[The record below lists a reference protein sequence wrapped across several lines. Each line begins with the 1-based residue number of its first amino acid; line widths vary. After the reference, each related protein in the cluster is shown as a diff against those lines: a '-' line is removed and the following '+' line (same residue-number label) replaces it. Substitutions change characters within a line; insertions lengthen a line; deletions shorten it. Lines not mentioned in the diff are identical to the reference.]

1 MTPKISVILPVIIKE
16 SWQKEMT
23 DCCIKTMLC
32 ATTIPFELIIVET
45 LTDYYKNGEGYKY
58 LNFEER
64 LGYNTEFNR
73 GIDIST
79 GDYIVHMG
87 NDIFVRPG
95 WLEAMLKCFE
105 IPDCGASTL
114 ASSDLKHTPVNRIME
129 GLYFCIMMLKKE
141 DFKFCDEEFSGVFG
155 DTDLIMRLYESG
167 KRMYRNW
174 NVLIQHL
181 GSQSGGG
188 IENSNEREKIFNE
201 SKQKFLDKHCNSNL
215 LIFRALSEG
224 WIL

>member
-1 MTPKISVILPVIIKE
+1 MTPKISVVLPIMINE
-16 SWQKEMT
+16 PWQKEMT

-32 ATTIPFELIIVET
+32 TTNISFELIVIET
-45 LTDYYKNGEGYKY
+45 LTDYYKNGQGYIY
-58 LNFEER
+58 LNFKER
-64 LGYNTEFNR
+64 LGYNAEFNK
-73 GIDIST
+73 GVEISS

-87 NDIFVRPG
+87 NDIFTRPG

-105 IPDCGASTL
+105 IPDCGAATL

-141 DFKFCDEEFSGVFG
+141 DFKFCDNEFSGVFG
-155 DTDLIMRLYESG
+155 DTDLILRLYESG

-174 NVLIQHL
+174 NVLVHHL

-188 IENSNEREKIFNE
+188 IENPIEREKTFNE
-201 SKQKFLDKHCNSNL
+201 SKQMFINKHQGSPL
-215 LIFRALSEG
+215 LIYRAMVEG